1 MWRWGRGGVSTISVP
16 SRSSHE
22 QYIFV
27 YILHTRYKR
36 TLILH
41 CISIIHIYLIH
52 IYLSHNKCITKHNFR
67 KLPGHKMYRRIP
79 LHPSQCTTYIPCK
92 KKKKCG
98 MNVNHNNAPGRFID
112 RALGE
117 LSGLMLNLS
126 TNLFTTANWRA
137 TFPQTCQL
145 HWDSVDVG
153 VAVVAC
159 ALLHIVQ
166 DQVGQHT
173 DCSET
178 ILDLISYLSTDG
190 RH

>member
-41 CISIIHIYLIH
+41 CISIIHIYL
-52 IYLSHNKCITKHNFR
+52 SHNKCITKYNFR
-67 KLPGHKMYRRIP
+67 KSPGHKMYRRWIIP
-79 LHPSQCTTYIPCK
+79 LYPSSQCTTYIPCK

-98 MNVNHNNAPGRFID
+98 MNVNHNNAPGRFIG

-145 HWDSVDVG
+145 HWDSELQ
-153 VAVVAC
+153 
-159 ALLHIVQ
+159 LLHVHCRTLCS
-166 DQVGQHT
+166 VKLANT